1 MSYYILLFLSKTRSV
16 EFSLVNSLPQR
27 PSINTV
33 RNRIVNIFKLASIS
47 QGAPRRISGGSVEEE
62 KKIEGKVEEKEGEE
76 KSEVGGNSS
85 SNDLDKL
92 IKDIR

>member
-1 MSYYILLFLSKTRSV
+1 M

-47 QGAPRRISGGSVEEE
+47 QGAPRRISGGSAEEE